1 MEQERQS
8 RRGATMSRKKAETL
22 DSKQTEMG
30 FEGALERLET
40 IVKEME
46 SGELSLEDM
55 MARFEEGQSL
65 VKLCSGKLNQVERRI
80 EILIKDGDQIVAEP
94 FGEEPRGDSKAAPK
108 DEDGRNGMPF

>member
-1 MEQERQS
+1 
-8 RRGATMSRKKAETL
+8 MSRKKAETTL
-22 DSKQTEMG
+22 DSKQAEMG

-55 MARFEEGQSL
+55 MVRFEEGQAL

-94 FGEEPRGDSKAAPK
+94 FGEEPRGEGKAAGAQ